1 MSILTETLRDT
12 RLGPPQAHLNL
23 TAFPL
28 LSEAGEPPF
37 YLTLGEAL
45 KTKTAHIDEISE
57 GGSVPEILFENS
69 GDLPVLLLDGQELI
83 GAKQHRILNLTIL
96 VPGRSTLAIPVSCV
110 EGGRWHWSRRD
121 FAESEDIAFAKL
133 RMRKARAVSANLRQA
148 GSRRADQ
155 AEIWDSISKISGDL
169 GTSSHTAAMRD
180 TYEQRRDVLNGYVQA
195 FPPAEKQV
203 GVVFALNGEV
213 TGVDLFDHPST
224 FKVVLPRLVR
234 SQALDAL
241 SKKSGVTPV
250 ASDSTAVT
258 FLNRIAK
265 AKTKHYRAIGE
276 GEDMRIESEDLVGGA
291 LEVSGQILHLC
302 VFCERT
308 VDKDEPTNN
317 ASRARARRRS
327 WQRAA

>member
-1 MSILTETLRDT
+1 MSILTKTLKGT
-12 RLGPPQAHLNL
+12 RLGPSQAHLNI

-28 LSEAGEPPF
+28 LSEAREAPF
-37 YLTLGEAL
+37 YLTLGQAL
-45 KTKTAHIDEISE
+45 KAKTAHIEEISE
-57 GGSVPEILFENS
+57 QGSVPEILFENS
-69 GDLPVLLLDGQELI
+69 DDAPVLLLDGQELI

-96 VPGRSTLAIPVSCV
+96 VPARSTLAIPVSCV
-110 EGGRWHWSRRD
+110 ERGRWHWSRRD

-133 RMRKARAVSANLRQA
+133 RMQKARSVSANLRQA

-155 AEIWDSISKISGDL
+155 AEVWSSVSQKSFDL
-169 GTSSHTAAMRD
+169 GTSSHTDAMRD
-180 TYEQRRDVLNGYVQA
+180 SYEQRRDVLNGYVQA
-195 FPPAEKQV
+195 FPAIDEQV

-213 TGVDLFDHPST
+213 TGVDLFDHPAT

-250 ASDSTAVT
+250 TSDSTAVT

-276 GEDMRIESEDLVGGA
+276 GEDIRIESEDLVGGA

-302 VFCERT
+302 AFCERT
-308 VDKDEPTNN
+308 MDEDSPTNS
-317 ASRARARRRS
+317 ASRAQARRRT
-327 WQRAA
+327 WDRAA

>member
-1 MSILTETLRDT
+1 MSILTKTLKDT
-12 RLGPPQAHLNL
+12 RLGPSQAHLNI

-28 LSEAGEPPF
+28 LSEAGEAPF
-37 YLTLGEAL
+37 YLTLGEAI
-45 KTKTAHIDEISE
+45 KTKTAHIEEISE
-57 GGSVPEILFENS
+57 RGSVPEILFENS

-96 VPGRSTLAIPVSCV
+96 VPARSTLAIPVSCV

-121 FAESEDIAFAKL
+121 FAESEDIAFSKL
-133 RMRKARAVSANLRQA
+133 RMQKARSVSANLRQA

-155 AEIWDSISKISGDL
+155 AEVWSSVSQMSLDL
-169 GTSSHTAAMRD
+169 GTSSHTDAMRD
-180 TYEQRRDVLNGYVQA
+180 SYEQRRDVLNGYVQA
-195 FPPAEKQV
+195 FPAIDEQI

-241 SKKSGVTPV
+241 SKRSGVTPV
-250 ASDSTAVT
+250 TSNSTAVT

-265 AKTKHYRAIGE
+265 AKTKHYPAIGE
-276 GEDMRIESEDLVGGA
+276 GDDVRIESEDLVGGA

-308 VDKDEPTNN
+308 VDKDEPTNSS
-317 ASRARARRRS
+317 SRAQARRRA
-327 WQRAA
+327 WHRAA

>member
-28 LSEAGEPPF
+28 LSEAGEAPF
-37 YLTLGEAL
+37 YLTLGEAI
-45 KTKTAHIDEISE
+45 KTKTAHIEEISE

-96 VPGRSTLAIPVSCV
+96 VPARSTLVIPVSCV
-110 EGGRWHWSRRD
+110 ERGRWHWSRRD
-121 FAESEDIAFAKL
+121 FAESEDIAFSKM

-155 AEIWDSISKISGDL
+155 AEIWDSISQISGDL
-169 GTSSHTAAMRD
+169 GTFSHTDAMQD
-180 TYEQRRDVLNGYVQA
+180 SFEQRKDVLNGYVQA

-203 GVVFALNGEV
+203 GVIFALNGEV

-250 ASDSTAVT
+250 APDHTAVT

-265 AKTKHYRAIGE
+265 AKTKHYPAIGE
-276 GEDMRIESEDLVGGA
+276 GNDVRIESEDLVGGA

-308 VDKDEPTNN
+308 VDKDEPTNS
-317 ASRARARRRS
+317 ASRAQARRRA
-327 WQRAA
+327 WHRAA